1 MQHKRSWITTNKIFF
16 IHAGIYNILYPFS
29 IRCGISGIEFR
40 WIRVSPV
47 KIFIFS
53 NILDPNIFELKSIFF
68 CWTANQSKIDQKFF
82 FRIFHI
88 WKFFGTNEFFA
99 NSVICDEIDDFR
111 QKWLLTINSF
121 YKNGQFSSKTVWKHS
136 KIDNKYGR
144 ALFRATFW
152 LTLDSSTNKYDTV

>member
-40 WIRVSPV
+40 WIRVSSV

-53 NILDPNIFELKSIFF
+53 NILDPNIFEWKSIFF
-68 CWTANQSKIDQKFF
+68 AELSIHQKSIKKFSWEFF
-82 FRIFHI
+82 TFEN
-88 WKFFGTNEFFA
+88 FFVRMNFFA
-99 NSVICDEIDDFR
+99 NSVISDKIGDFS
-111 QKWLLTINSF
+111 QKWLLTINTF
-121 YKNGQFSSKTVWKHS
+121 YKNRRFCSKTVRKHS